1 MLVRLAA
8 SWYYRLKIM
17 NIKLTLGRG
26 AKPAPALPRAFGF
39 GKSMGLLSGVICVI
53 ALFSLLQLFSTVFI
67 SNILRDAKIN
77 LVTGDALHRQQAA
90 MDRARLSLLTASD
103 TLNRAGIYY
112 LQDKATGSD
121 GSWHSLLD
129 ESLAALQASEQAFA
143 RFERLSATAPEAA
156 DALKGSYRLFYDGLK
171 EQAQGLQRSDSIDA
185 FFAVPIQAFQADFN
199 EKYLAYQ
206 ALNERRGDDVNVRQL
221 AALEQAKTYALGALA
236 ALALIA
242 LGVWFGVARWV
253 IAPLQRAIAH
263 LNVLAAGDLSRPL
276 PLERAVNREMRQLQ
290 TSIGHMQNGLQRLVS
305 EVRDAASGILN
316 GVGRLADG
324 NRQLTAQSAKQDGEL
339 QLATEHV
346 QQLAARVEENGQYA
360 QLANQRTEQA
370 RQCAGAGEKMMQT
383 VNVSMQ
389 GIVNQSAEMRGI
401 VALID
406 SVAFQTNIL
415 ALNAAIEAAHA
426 GVHGRGFAIVA
437 KEVGLLAQKS
447 SQSTRDIQQLINRSL
462 QQIDQGS
469 QAVDLLA
476 GNLRQII
483 DLVNT
488 FSALMGEIS
497 LASLNQGE
505 SIQDV
510 TARIA
515 GLNQMARQTGAVVN
529 AVTEAS
535 QLLQGESE
543 RLEKAMARFRLPAQ

>member
-1 MLVRLAA
+1 
-8 SWYYRLKIM
+8 M
-17 NIKLTLGRG
+17 NIKLTLGRRVKS
-26 AKPAPALPRAFGF
+26 AAALPRAFGF

-67 SNILRDAKIN
+67 SNILRDAKAN
-77 LVTGDALHRQQAA
+77 LVAGDGLHRQQAT

-103 TLNRAGIYY
+103 SLNRAGIYY

-129 ESLAALQASEQAFA
+129 ESLVALQASEQAFA
-143 RFERLSATAPEAA
+143 QFERLSAEAPEAA
-156 DALKGSYRLFYDGLK
+156 GALKDSYRLFYDGLK
-171 EQAQGLQRSDSIDA
+171 EQAQGLQGSSIDA

-221 AALEQAKTYALGALA
+221 AALEQARTFALGALA

-242 LGVWFGVARWV
+242 VGVWVGVSRWV
-253 IAPLQRAIAH
+253 IAPLRRAIAH

-276 PLERAVNREMRQLQ
+276 PPERAFNREMQQLQ
-290 TSIGHMQNGLQRLVS
+290 TSIGHMQGGLQRLVS

-324 NRQLTAQSAKQDGEL
+324 NRQLTAQSAKQNGEL

-360 QLANQRTEQA
+360 QQASQRTEQA
-370 RQCAGAGEKMMQT
+370 RQCAGAGEQMMET

-447 SQSTRDIQQLINRSL
+447 SHSTRDIQQLINRSL

-469 QAVDLLA
+469 QAVDLLT

-483 DLVNT
+483 DLVNKC
-488 FSALMGEIS
+488 SALMGDIS

-510 TARIA
+510 TARISA
-515 GLNQMARQTGAVVN
+515 LNQVARQTGTVVN

-535 QLLQGESE
+535 QRLQGESE

>member
-1 MLVRLAA
+1 
-8 SWYYRLKIM
+8 M
-17 NIKLTLGRG
+17 NIKLTLDRRVKS
-26 AKPAPALPRAFGF
+26 AAALPRAFGF

-53 ALFSLLQLFSTVFI
+53 ALFSLLQLFSTIFI
-67 SNILRDAKIN
+67 SNILRDAKVN
-77 LVTGDALHRQQAA
+77 LVAGDGLHRQQAT

-103 TLNRAGIYY
+103 SLNRAGIYY

-143 RFERLSATAPEAA
+143 QFERLSAEAPEAA
-156 DALKGSYRLFYDGLK
+156 GALKDSYRLFYDGLK
-171 EQAQGLQRSDSIDA
+171 EQAQGLQGSSIDA

-221 AALEQAKTYALGALA
+221 AALEQAKTFALGALA

-242 LGVWFGVARWV
+242 VGVWVGVSRWV
-253 IAPLQRAIAH
+253 IAPLRRAIAH

-276 PLERAVNREMRQLQ
+276 PPERAFNREMHQLQ
-290 TSIGHMQNGLQRLVS
+290 TSIGHMQGGLQRLVS

-324 NRQLTAQSAKQDGEL
+324 NRQLTAQSAKQNGEL

-360 QLANQRTEQA
+360 QQASQRTEQA
-370 RQCAGAGEKMMQT
+370 RQCAGAGEQMMET

-447 SQSTRDIQQLINRSL
+447 SHSTRDIQQLINRSL

-469 QAVDLLA
+469 QAVDLLT

-483 DLVNT
+483 DLVNKC
-488 FSALMGEIS
+488 SALMGDIS

-510 TARIA
+510 TARISA
-515 GLNQMARQTGAVVN
+515 LNQVARQTGTVVN

-543 RLEKAMARFRLPAQ
+543 RLEKAMARFRLQAQ

>member
-1 MLVRLAA
+1 
-8 SWYYRLKIM
+8 M
-17 NIKLTLGRG
+17 NIKLTLGRRV
-26 AKPAPALPRAFGF
+26 KPATALPRAFGF

-67 SNILRDAKIN
+67 SNILRDAKVN

-103 TLNRAGIYY
+103 SLNRAGIYY
-112 LQDKATGSD
+112 LQDQATGSD

-143 RFERLSATAPEAA
+143 QFERLSADAPAA
-156 DALKGSYRLFYDGLK
+156 AALKDGYRLFYDGLK
-171 EQAQGLQRSDSIDA
+171 EQAQGLQGSSGIEA

-221 AALEQAKTYALGALA
+221 AALEQAKTFALGALA

-242 LGVWFGVARWV
+242 VGVWFAVSRWV

-276 PLERAVNREMRQLQ
+276 PPERAVNREMRQLQ
-290 TSIGHMQNGLQRLVS
+290 TSIGHMQGGLQRLVS

-339 QLATEHV
+339 HLATEHV

-360 QLANQRTEQA
+360 RQASERTEQA
-370 RQCAGAGEKMMQT
+370 RQCAGAGEQMMQT

-447 SQSTRDIQQLINRSL
+447 SHSTRDIQQLIGRSL
-462 QQIDQGS
+462 QQIDRGS
-469 QAVDLLA
+469 QAVDLLT

-483 DLVNT
+483 SLVNKC
-488 FSALMGEIS
+488 SALMGEIS
-497 LASLNQGE
+497 LASLNQAE

-510 TARIA
+510 TARITA
-515 GLNQMARQTGAVVN
+515 LNQVARQTGSVVN

>member
-1 MLVRLAA
+1 
-8 SWYYRLKIM
+8 M
-17 NIKLTLGRG
+17 NIKLTLGRRVKT
-26 AKPAPALPRAFGF
+26 AAALPRAFGF

-67 SNILRDAKIN
+67 SNILRDAKAN
-77 LVTGDALHRQQAA
+77 LVAGDGLHRQQAT

-103 TLNRAGIYY
+103 SLNRAGIYY

-143 RFERLSATAPEAA
+143 QFERLSAEAPEAA
-156 DALKGSYRLFYDGLK
+156 GALKDSYRLFYDGLK
-171 EQAQGLQRSDSIDA
+171 EQAQGLQGSSIDA

-221 AALEQAKTYALGALA
+221 AALEQARTFALGALA

-242 LGVWFGVARWV
+242 VGVWFGVSRWV
-253 IAPLQRAIAH
+253 IAPLRQAIAH

-276 PLERAVNREMRQLQ
+276 PPGRAFNREMRQLQ
-290 TSIGHMQNGLQRLVS
+290 TSIGHMQGGLQRLVS
-305 EVRDAASGILN
+305 EVRDAAGGILN

-324 NRQLTAQSAKQDGEL
+324 NRQLTTQSAKQDGEL

-346 QQLAARVEENGQYA
+346 RQLAARVEENGQYA
-360 QLANQRTEQA
+360 QQASQRTEQA
-370 RQCAGAGEKMMQT
+370 RQCAGAGERMMQT

-447 SQSTRDIQQLINRSL
+447 SHSTRDIQQLINRSL

-469 QAVDLLA
+469 QAVDLLT

-483 DLVNT
+483 DLVNKC
-488 FSALMGEIS
+488 SALMAEIS

-510 TARIA
+510 TARISA
-515 GLNQMARQTGAVVN
+515 LNQVARQTGTVVN

-535 QLLQGESE
+535 QRLQGESE

>member
-1 MLVRLAA
+1 
-8 SWYYRLKIM
+8 M
-17 NIKLTLGRG
+17 NIKLTLGRRVKS
-26 AKPAPALPRAFGF
+26 AAALPRAFGF

-67 SNILRDAKIN
+67 SNILRDAKAN
-77 LVTGDALHRQQAA
+77 LVAGDGLHRQQAT

-103 TLNRAGIYY
+103 SLNRAGIYY

-143 RFERLSATAPEAA
+143 QFERLSAEAPEAA
-156 DALKGSYRLFYDGLK
+156 GALKDSYRLFYDGLK
-171 EQAQGLQRSDSIDA
+171 EQAQGLQGSSIDA

-221 AALEQAKTYALGALA
+221 AALEQARTFALGALA

-242 LGVWFGVARWV
+242 VGVWVGVSRWV
-253 IAPLQRAIAH
+253 IAPL
-263 LNVLAAGDLSRPL
+263 
-276 PLERAVNREMRQLQ
+276 
-290 TSIGHMQNGLQRLVS
+290 
-305 EVRDAASGILN
+305 
-316 GVGRLADG
+316 RLADG
-324 NRQLTAQSAKQDGEL
+324 NRQLTAQSAKQNGEL

-360 QLANQRTEQA
+360 QQASQRTEQA
-370 RQCAGAGEKMMQT
+370 RQCAGAGEQMMET

-447 SQSTRDIQQLINRSL
+447 SHSTRDIQQLINRSL

-469 QAVDLLA
+469 QAVDLLT

-483 DLVNT
+483 DLVNKC
-488 FSALMGEIS
+488 SALMGDIS

-510 TARIA
+510 TARISA
-515 GLNQMARQTGAVVN
+515 LNQVARQTGTVVN

>member
-1 MLVRLAA
+1 
-8 SWYYRLKIM
+8 M
-17 NIKLTLGRG
+17 NIKLTLGRRV
-26 AKPAPALPRAFGF
+26 KPAAALPRAFGF

-53 ALFSLLQLFSTVFI
+53 ALFSLLQLFSTLFI
-67 SNILRDAKIN
+67 SNILRDAKVN
-77 LVTGDALHRQQAA
+77 LVTGDALHRQQAT

-112 LQDKATGSD
+112 LQDKATGSE

-129 ESLAALQASEQAFA
+129 ESLAALAASKQAFA
-143 RFERLSATAPEAA
+143 RFERLSAAAPGAVG
-156 DALKGSYRLFYDGLK
+156 ALKDSYRLFYDGLK
-171 EQAQGLQRSDSIDA
+171 EQAQGLQSSASVDA

-206 ALNERRGDDVNVRQL
+206 TLNERRGDDVNVRQL
-221 AALEQAKTYALGALA
+221 AALEQAKIFAFGALA
-236 ALALIA
+236 ALVLIA
-242 LGVWFGVARWV
+242 VGVWVGVSRWV

-276 PLERAVNREMRQLQ
+276 PPERAFNREMRQLQ

-305 EVRDAASGILN
+305 EVRNAASGILS

-360 QLANQRTEQA
+360 QQASQRTEQA
-370 RQCAGAGEKMMQT
+370 RQYAGAGEQMMET
-383 VNVSMQ
+383 VNVSIQ

-406 SVAFQTNIL
+406 SVAFQTHIL

-447 SQSTRDIQQLINRSL
+447 SHSTRDIQQLINRSL

-469 QAVDLLA
+469 QAVDLLT

-483 DLVNT
+483 DLVNKC
-488 FSALMGEIS
+488 SALMGEIS
-497 LASLNQGE
+497 QASFNQGE

-515 GLNQMARQTGAVVN
+515 ALNQVVQQTGAVVN
-529 AVTEAS
+529 AVTDAS
-535 QLLQGESE
+535 QSLQGESE
-543 RLEKAMARFRLPAQ
+543 RLEKAMARFRLPVQ

>member
-1 MLVRLAA
+1 
-8 SWYYRLKIM
+8 M
-17 NIKLTLGRG
+17 NIKLTLGRRV
-26 AKPAPALPRAFGF
+26 KPATALPRAFGF

-67 SNILRDAKIN
+67 SNILRDAKVN

-103 TLNRAGIYY
+103 SLNRAGIYY
-112 LQDKATGSD
+112 LQDQATGSD

-143 RFERLSATAPEAA
+143 QFERLSVDAPAA
-156 DALKGSYRLFYDGLK
+156 AALKDGYRLFYDGLK
-171 EQAQGLQRSDSIDA
+171 EQAQGLQGSSGIEA

-221 AALEQAKTYALGALA
+221 AALEQAKTFALGALA

-242 LGVWFGVARWV
+242 VGVWFAVSRWV

-276 PLERAVNREMRQLQ
+276 PPERAVNREMRQLQ
-290 TSIGHMQNGLQRLVS
+290 TSIGHMQGGLQRLVS

-339 QLATEHV
+339 HLATEHV

-360 QLANQRTEQA
+360 RQASERTEQA
-370 RQCAGAGEKMMQT
+370 RQCAGAGEQMMQT

-406 SVAFQTNIL
+406 SVAFQTHIL

-447 SQSTRDIQQLINRSL
+447 SHSTRDIQQLIGRSL

-469 QAVDLLA
+469 QAVERLT
-476 GNLRQII
+476 GNLRKII
-483 DLVNT
+483 DLVNKC
-488 FSALMGEIS
+488 SALMGEIS
-497 LASLNQGE
+497 LASFNQGE

-510 TARIA
+510 TARITA
-515 GLNQMARQTGAVVN
+515 LNQVAQQTGAVVSV
-529 AVTEAS
+529 VTEAS

-543 RLEKAMARFRLPAQ
+543 RLDKAMARFRLPVQ

>member
-1 MLVRLAA
+1 
-8 SWYYRLKIM
+8 M
-17 NIKLTLGRG
+17 NIKLTLGRRVKS
-26 AKPAPALPRAFGF
+26 AAALPRAFGF

-67 SNILRDAKIN
+67 SNILRDAKAN
-77 LVTGDALHRQQAA
+77 LVAGDGLHRQQAT

-103 TLNRAGIYY
+103 SLNRAGIYY

-143 RFERLSATAPEAA
+143 QFERLSAEAPEAA
-156 DALKGSYRLFYDGLK
+156 GALKDSYRLFYDGLK
-171 EQAQGLQRSDSIDA
+171 EQAQGLQGSSIDA

-221 AALEQAKTYALGALA
+221 AALEQARTFALGALA

-242 LGVWFGVARWV
+242 VGVWCGVSRWV
-253 IAPLQRAIAH
+253 IAPLRRAIAH

-276 PLERAVNREMRQLQ
+276 PPERAFNREMHQLQ
-290 TSIGHMQNGLQRLVS
+290 TSIGHMQGGLQRLVS

-324 NRQLTAQSAKQDGEL
+324 NRQLTAQSAKQNGEL

-360 QLANQRTEQA
+360 QQASQRTEQA
-370 RQCAGAGEKMMQT
+370 RQYAGAGEQMMET

-447 SQSTRDIQQLINRSL
+447 SHSTRDIQQLINRSL

-469 QAVDLLA
+469 QAVDLLT

-483 DLVNT
+483 DLVNKC
-488 FSALMGEIS
+488 SALMGDIS

-510 TARIA
+510 TARISA
-515 GLNQMARQTGAVVN
+515 LNQVARQTGTVVN

>member
-1 MLVRLAA
+1 
-8 SWYYRLKIM
+8 M
-17 NIKLTLGRG
+17 NIKLTLGRRVKS
-26 AKPAPALPRAFGF
+26 AAALPRAFGF

-67 SNILRDAKIN
+67 SNILRDAKAN
-77 LVTGDALHRQQAA
+77 LVAGNGLHRQQAT

-103 TLNRAGIYY
+103 SLNRAGIYY

-129 ESLAALQASEQAFA
+129 ESLAALQASEQAFVQ
-143 RFERLSATAPEAA
+143 FERLSAEAPEAA
-156 DALKGSYRLFYDGLK
+156 GALKDSYRLFYDGLK
-171 EQAQGLQRSDSIDA
+171 EQAQGMQGSSIDA

-221 AALEQAKTYALGALA
+221 AALEQARTFALGALA

-242 LGVWFGVARWV
+242 VGVWVGVSRWV
-253 IAPLQRAIAH
+253 IAPLRRAIAH

-276 PLERAVNREMRQLQ
+276 PPERAFNREMRQLQ
-290 TSIGHMQNGLQRLVS
+290 TSIGHMQGGLQRLVS
-305 EVRDAASGILN
+305 EVRYAASGILN

-324 NRQLTAQSAKQDGEL
+324 NRQLTAQSAKQNGEL
-339 QLATEHV
+339 QLATEQV

-360 QLANQRTEQA
+360 QQASQRTEQA
-370 RQCAGAGEKMMQT
+370 RQCAGAGEQMMQT

-389 GIVNQSAEMRGI
+389 GIVNQSAKMRGI

-447 SQSTRDIQQLINRSL
+447 SHSTRDIQQLINRSL

-469 QAVDLLA
+469 QAVELLT

-483 DLVNT
+483 DLVNKC
-488 FSALMGEIS
+488 SALMGDIS

-510 TARIA
+510 TARISA
-515 GLNQMARQTGAVVN
+515 LNQVVRQTGTVVN

>member
-1 MLVRLAA
+1 
-8 SWYYRLKIM
+8 M
-17 NIKLTLGRG
+17 NIKLTLGRRVKS
-26 AKPAPALPRAFGF
+26 AAALPRAFGF

-67 SNILRDAKIN
+67 SNILRDAKVN
-77 LVTGDALHRQQAA
+77 LVAGDGLHRQQAT

-103 TLNRAGIYY
+103 SLNRAGIYY

-143 RFERLSATAPEAA
+143 QFERLSAEAPEAA
-156 DALKGSYRLFYDGLK
+156 GALKDSYRLFYDGLK
-171 EQAQGLQRSDSIDA
+171 EQAQGLQGSSIDA

-221 AALEQAKTYALGALA
+221 AALEQAKTFALGALA

-242 LGVWFGVARWV
+242 VGVWVGVSRWV
-253 IAPLQRAIAH
+253 IAPLRRAIAH

-276 PLERAVNREMRQLQ
+276 PPERAFNREMHQLQ
-290 TSIGHMQNGLQRLVS
+290 TSIGHMQGGLQRLVS

-324 NRQLTAQSAKQDGEL
+324 NRQLTAQSAKQNGEL

-360 QLANQRTEQA
+360 QQASQRTEQA
-370 RQCAGAGEKMMQT
+370 RQCAGAGEQMMET

-447 SQSTRDIQQLINRSL
+447 SHSTRDIQQLINRSL

-469 QAVDLLA
+469 QAVDLLT

-483 DLVNT
+483 DLVNKC
-488 FSALMGEIS
+488 SALMGDIS

-510 TARIA
+510 TARISA
-515 GLNQMARQTGAVVN
+515 LNQVARQTGTVVN

>member
-1 MLVRLAA
+1 
-8 SWYYRLKIM
+8 M
-17 NIKLTLGRG
+17 NIKLTLGRRVKS
-26 AKPAPALPRAFGF
+26 AAALPRAFGF

-67 SNILRDAKIN
+67 SNILRDAKVN
-77 LVTGDALHRQQAA
+77 LVTGDALHRQQAT
-90 MDRARLSLLTASD
+90 MDRARLSLLTASA

-143 RFERLSATAPEAA
+143 RFERLSADAPEAPG
-156 DALKGSYRLFYDGLK
+156 ALQDSYRLFYDGLK
-171 EQAQGLQRSDSIDA
+171 EQAQGLQGNSIDA

-221 AALEQAKTYALGALA
+221 AALEQARTFALGALA

-242 LGVWFGVARWV
+242 VGVWFGVSRWV
-253 IAPLQRAIAH
+253 IAPLRQAIAH

-276 PLERAVNREMRQLQ
+276 PPGRAFNREMRQLQ
-290 TSIGHMQNGLQRLVS
+290 TSIGHMQGGLQRLVS
-305 EVRDAASGILN
+305 EVRDAAGGILN

-346 QQLAARVEENGQYA
+346 RQLAARVEENGQYA
-360 QLANQRTEQA
+360 QQASQRTEQA
-370 RQCAGAGEKMMQT
+370 RQCAGAGERMMQT

-426 GVHGRGFAIVA
+426 GGHGRGFAIVA

-447 SQSTRDIQQLINRSL
+447 SHSTRDIQQLINRSL

-469 QAVDLLA
+469 QAVDLLT

-483 DLVNT
+483 DLVNKC
-488 FSALMGEIS
+488 SALMGDIS

-515 GLNQMARQTGAVVN
+515 ALNQVARQTGTVVN

-535 QLLQGESE
+535 QRLQGESE

>member
-1 MLVRLAA
+1 
-8 SWYYRLKIM
+8 M
-17 NIKLTLGRG
+17 NIKLTLGRRVKS
-26 AKPAPALPRAFGF
+26 AAALPRAFGF

-67 SNILRDAKIN
+67 SNILRDAKAN
-77 LVTGDALHRQQAA
+77 LVAGDGLHRQQAT

-103 TLNRAGIYY
+103 SLNRAGIYY

-143 RFERLSATAPEAA
+143 QFERLSAEAPEAA
-156 DALKGSYRLFYDGLK
+156 GALKDSYRLFYDGLK
-171 EQAQGLQRSDSIDA
+171 EQAQGLQGSSIDA

-221 AALEQAKTYALGALA
+221 AALEQAKTFALGALA

-242 LGVWFGVARWV
+242 VGVWVGVSRWV
-253 IAPLQRAIAH
+253 IAPLRRAIAH

-276 PLERAVNREMRQLQ
+276 PPERAFNSEMHQLQ
-290 TSIGHMQNGLQRLVS
+290 TSIGHMQGGLQRLVS

-324 NRQLTAQSAKQDGEL
+324 NRQLTAQSAKQNGEL

-360 QLANQRTEQA
+360 QQASQRTEQA
-370 RQCAGAGEKMMQT
+370 RQCAGAGEQMMET

-447 SQSTRDIQQLINRSL
+447 SHSTRDIQQLINRSL

-469 QAVDLLA
+469 QAVDLLT

-483 DLVNT
+483 DLVNKC
-488 FSALMGEIS
+488 SALMGDIS

-510 TARIA
+510 TARISA
-515 GLNQMARQTGAVVN
+515 LNQVARQTGTVVN

>member
-1 MLVRLAA
+1 
-8 SWYYRLKIM
+8 M
-17 NIKLTLGRG
+17 NIKLTLGRRVKS
-26 AKPAPALPRAFGF
+26 AAALPRAFGF

-67 SNILRDAKIN
+67 SNILRDAKVN
-77 LVTGDALHRQQAA
+77 LVTGDALHRQQAT

-143 RFERLSATAPEAA
+143 RFERLSADAPEAPG
-156 DALKGSYRLFYDGLK
+156 ALQDSYRLFYDGLK
-171 EQAQGLQRSDSIDA
+171 EQAQGLQGNSIDA

-221 AALEQAKTYALGALA
+221 AALEQARTFALGALA

-242 LGVWFGVARWV
+242 VGVWFGVSRWV
-253 IAPLQRAIAH
+253 IAPLRQAIAH

-276 PLERAVNREMRQLQ
+276 PPGRAFNREMRQLQ
-290 TSIGHMQNGLQRLVS
+290 TSIGHMQGGLQRLVS
-305 EVRDAASGILN
+305 EVRDAAGGILN

-339 QLATEHV
+339 QLATKHV
-346 QQLAARVEENGQYA
+346 RQLAARVEENGQYA
-360 QLANQRTEQA
+360 QQASQRTEQA
-370 RQCAGAGEKMMQT
+370 RQCAGAGERMMQT

-426 GVHGRGFAIVA
+426 GGHGRGFAIVA

-447 SQSTRDIQQLINRSL
+447 SHSTRDIQQLINRSL

-469 QAVDLLA
+469 QAVDLLT

-483 DLVNT
+483 DLVNKC
-488 FSALMGEIS
+488 SALMGDIS

-515 GLNQMARQTGAVVN
+515 ALNQVARQTGTVVN

-535 QLLQGESE
+535 QRLQGESE

>member
-1 MLVRLAA
+1 
-8 SWYYRLKIM
+8 M
-17 NIKLTLGRG
+17 NIKLTLGRRVKS
-26 AKPAPALPRAFGF
+26 AAALPRAFGF

-67 SNILRDAKIN
+67 SNILRDAKDN
-77 LVTGDALHRQQAA
+77 LVAGDGLHRQQAT

-103 TLNRAGIYY
+103 SLNRAGIYY

-143 RFERLSATAPEAA
+143 QFERLSAEAPEAA
-156 DALKGSYRLFYDGLK
+156 GALKDSYRLFYDGLK
-171 EQAQGLQRSDSIDA
+171 EQAQGLQGSSIDA

-221 AALEQAKTYALGALA
+221 AALEQARTFALGALA

-242 LGVWFGVARWV
+242 VGVWVGVSRWV
-253 IAPLQRAIAH
+253 IAPLRRAIAH

-276 PLERAVNREMRQLQ
+276 PPERAFNREMHQLQ
-290 TSIGHMQNGLQRLVS
+290 TSIGHMQGGLQRLVS

-324 NRQLTAQSAKQDGEL
+324 NRQLTAQSAKQNGEL

-360 QLANQRTEQA
+360 QQASQRTEQA
-370 RQCAGAGEKMMQT
+370 RQCAGAGEQMMET

-447 SQSTRDIQQLINRSL
+447 SHSTRDIQQLINRSL

-469 QAVDLLA
+469 QAVDLLT

-483 DLVNT
+483 DLVNKC
-488 FSALMGEIS
+488 SALMGDIS

-510 TARIA
+510 TARISA
-515 GLNQMARQTGAVVN
+515 LNQVARQTGTVVN

>member
-1 MLVRLAA
+1 
-8 SWYYRLKIM
+8 M
-17 NIKLTLGRG
+17 NMKLTLGRRV
-26 AKPAPALPRAFGF
+26 KPAAALPHAFGI
-39 GKSMGLLSGVICVI
+39 GKSMGLLGGVICVI

-67 SNILRDAKIN
+67 STILHDAKVN
-77 LVTGDALHRQQAA
+77 LVTGDGLHRQQAT

-112 LQDKATGSD
+112 LQDKVTGSD

-129 ESLAALQASEQAFA
+129 ESLAALETSKQAFA
-143 RFERLSATAPEAA
+143 RFERLSAAAPEAA
-156 DALKGSYRLFYDGLK
+156 GALKDSYRLFYDGLK
-171 EQAQGLQRSDSIDA
+171 EQAQGLQSSASIDA

-206 ALNERRGDDVNVRQL
+206 ALNEQHGNDVNVRQL
-221 AALEQAKTYALGALA
+221 AALEQANTFALGALA
-236 ALALIA
+236 ALVLIA
-242 LGVWFGVARWV
+242 VGVWFGVARWV
-253 IAPLQRAIAH
+253 IAPLQRAIVH

-276 PLERAVNREMRQLQ
+276 PPERALNREMRQLQ
-290 TSIGHMQNGLQRLVS
+290 TSIGHMQGGLQRLVS

-316 GVGRLADG
+316 GVERLADG
-324 NRQLTAQSAKQDGEL
+324 NRQLTAQSAKQDREL

-360 QLANQRTEQA
+360 LQASQRTEQA
-370 RQCAGAGEKMMQT
+370 RQCAGAGEQMMQT
-383 VNVSMQ
+383 VNVSMH

-406 SVAFQTNIL
+406 SVAFQTHIL

-447 SQSTRDIQQLINRSL
+447 SHSTRDIQQLIGRSL

-469 QAVDLLA
+469 QAVERLT
-476 GNLRQII
+476 GNLRKII
-483 DLVNT
+483 DLVNKC
-488 FSALMGEIS
+488 SALMGEIS
-497 LASLNQGE
+497 LASFNQGE

-510 TARIA
+510 TARITA
-515 GLNQMARQTGAVVN
+515 LNQVAQQTGAVVS

>member
-1 MLVRLAA
+1 
-8 SWYYRLKIM
+8 M
-17 NIKLTLGRG
+17 NIKLTLGRRVKS
-26 AKPAPALPRAFGF
+26 AAALPRAFGF

-67 SNILRDAKIN
+67 SNILRDAKAN
-77 LVTGDALHRQQAA
+77 LVAGDGLHRQQAT

-103 TLNRAGIYY
+103 SLNRAGIYY

-143 RFERLSATAPEAA
+143 QFERLSAEAPEAA
-156 DALKGSYRLFYDGLK
+156 GALKDSYRLFYDGLK
-171 EQAQGLQRSDSIDA
+171 EQAQGLQGSSIDA

-221 AALEQAKTYALGALA
+221 AALEQARTFALGALA

-242 LGVWFGVARWV
+242 VGVWVGVSRWV
-253 IAPLQRAIAH
+253 IAPLRRAIAH

-276 PLERAVNREMRQLQ
+276 PPERAFNREMHQLQ
-290 TSIGHMQNGLQRLVS
+290 TSIGHMQGGLQRLVS

-324 NRQLTAQSAKQDGEL
+324 NRQLTAQSAKQNGEL

-360 QLANQRTEQA
+360 QQANQRTEQA
-370 RQCAGAGEKMMQT
+370 RQYAGAGEQMMET

-447 SQSTRDIQQLINRSL
+447 SHSTRDIQQLINRSL

-469 QAVDLLA
+469 QAVDLLT

-483 DLVNT
+483 DLVNKC
-488 FSALMGEIS
+488 SALMGDIS

-510 TARIA
+510 TARISA
-515 GLNQMARQTGAVVN
+515 LNQVARQTGTVVN

>member
-1 MLVRLAA
+1 
-8 SWYYRLKIM
+8 M
-17 NIKLTLGRG
+17 NIKLTLGRRVKS
-26 AKPAPALPRAFGF
+26 AAALPRAFGF

-67 SNILRDAKIN
+67 SNILRDAKVN
-77 LVTGDALHRQQAA
+77 LVTGDALHRQQAT

-143 RFERLSATAPEAA
+143 RYERLSADAPEAPG
-156 DALKGSYRLFYDGLK
+156 ALQDSYRLFYDGLK
-171 EQAQGLQRSDSIDA
+171 EQAQGLQGNSIDA

-221 AALEQAKTYALGALA
+221 AALEQARTFALGALA

-242 LGVWFGVARWV
+242 VGVWFGVSRWV
-253 IAPLQRAIAH
+253 IAPLRQAIAH

-276 PLERAVNREMRQLQ
+276 PPGRAFNREMRQLQ
-290 TSIGHMQNGLQRLVS
+290 TSIGHMQGGLQRLVS
-305 EVRDAASGILN
+305 EVRDAAGGILN

-346 QQLAARVEENGQYA
+346 RQLAARVEENGQYA
-360 QLANQRTEQA
+360 QQASQRTEQA
-370 RQCAGAGEKMMQT
+370 RQCAGAGERMMQT

-426 GVHGRGFAIVA
+426 GGHGRGFAIVA

-447 SQSTRDIQQLINRSL
+447 SHSTRDIQQLINRSL

-469 QAVDLLA
+469 QAVDLLT

-483 DLVNT
+483 DLVNKC
-488 FSALMGEIS
+488 SALMGDIS

-515 GLNQMARQTGAVVN
+515 ALNQVARQTGTVVN

-535 QLLQGESE
+535 QRLQGESE

>member
-1 MLVRLAA
+1 
-8 SWYYRLKIM
+8 M
-17 NIKLTLGRG
+17 NIKLTLGRRVKS
-26 AKPAPALPRAFGF
+26 AAALPRAFGF

-67 SNILRDAKIN
+67 SNILRDAKVN
-77 LVTGDALHRQQAA
+77 LVTGDALHRQQAT

-143 RFERLSATAPEAA
+143 RFERLSADAPEAPG
-156 DALKGSYRLFYDGLK
+156 ALQDSYRLFYDGLK
-171 EQAQGLQRSDSIDA
+171 EQAQGLQGNSIDA

-221 AALEQAKTYALGALA
+221 AALEQAKTFALGALA

-242 LGVWFGVARWV
+242 VGVWFGVSRWV
-253 IAPLQRAIAH
+253 IAPLRQAIAH

-276 PLERAVNREMRQLQ
+276 PPGRAFNREMRQLQ
-290 TSIGHMQNGLQRLVS
+290 TSIGHMQGGLQRLVS
-305 EVRDAASGILN
+305 EVRDAAGGILN

-346 QQLAARVEENGQYA
+346 RQLAARVEENGQYA
-360 QLANQRTEQA
+360 QQASQRTEQA
-370 RQCAGAGEKMMQT
+370 RQCAGAGERMMQT

-426 GVHGRGFAIVA
+426 GGHGRGFAIVA

-447 SQSTRDIQQLINRSL
+447 SHSTRDIQQLINRSL
-462 QQIDQGS
+462 LQIDQGS
-469 QAVDLLA
+469 QAVDLLT

-483 DLVNT
+483 DLVNKC
-488 FSALMGEIS
+488 SALMGEIS

-515 GLNQMARQTGAVVN
+515 ALNQVARQTGTVVN

-535 QLLQGESE
+535 QRLQGESE

>member
-1 MLVRLAA
+1 
-8 SWYYRLKIM
+8 M
-17 NIKLTLGRG
+17 NIKLTLGRRVKS
-26 AKPAPALPRAFGF
+26 AAALPRAFGF

-67 SNILRDAKIN
+67 SNILRDAKAN
-77 LVTGDALHRQQAA
+77 LVAGDGLHRQQAT

-103 TLNRAGIYY
+103 SLNRAGIYY

-143 RFERLSATAPEAA
+143 QFERLSAEAPEAA
-156 DALKGSYRLFYDGLK
+156 GALKDSYRLFYDGLK
-171 EQAQGLQRSDSIDA
+171 EQAQGLQGSSIDA

-221 AALEQAKTYALGALA
+221 AALEQAKTFALGALA

-242 LGVWFGVARWV
+242 VGVWVGVSRWV
-253 IAPLQRAIAH
+253 IAPLRRAIAH

-276 PLERAVNREMRQLQ
+276 PPERAFNREMHQLQ
-290 TSIGHMQNGLQRLVS
+290 TSIGHMQGGLQRLVS

-324 NRQLTAQSAKQDGEL
+324 NRQLTAQSAKQNGEL

-360 QLANQRTEQA
+360 QQASQRTEQA
-370 RQCAGAGEKMMQT
+370 RQCAGAGEQMMET

-389 GIVNQSAEMRGI
+389 GIVNQSDEMRGI

-447 SQSTRDIQQLINRSL
+447 SHSTRDIQQLINRSL

-469 QAVDLLA
+469 QAVDLLT

-483 DLVNT
+483 DLVNKC
-488 FSALMGEIS
+488 SALMGDIS

-510 TARIA
+510 TARISA
-515 GLNQMARQTGAVVN
+515 LNQVARQTGTVVN

>member
-1 MLVRLAA
+1 
-8 SWYYRLKIM
+8 M
-17 NIKLTLGRG
+17 NIKLTLGRRVKS
-26 AKPAPALPRAFGF
+26 AAALPRAFGF
-39 GKSMGLLSGVICVI
+39 GKSMGLLSGVICIIV
-53 ALFSLLQLFSTVFI
+53 LFSLLQLFSTVFI
-67 SNILRDAKIN
+67 SNILRDAKAN
-77 LVTGDALHRQQAA
+77 LVAGNGLHRQQAT

-103 TLNRAGIYY
+103 SLNRAGIYY

-129 ESLAALQASEQAFA
+129 ESLAALQASEQAFVQ
-143 RFERLSATAPEAA
+143 FERLSAEAPEAA
-156 DALKGSYRLFYDGLK
+156 GALKDSYRLFYDGLK
-171 EQAQGLQRSDSIDA
+171 EQAQGLQGSSIDA

-221 AALEQAKTYALGALA
+221 AALEQARTFALGALA

-242 LGVWFGVARWV
+242 VGVWVGVSRWV
-253 IAPLQRAIAH
+253 IAPLRRAIAH

-276 PLERAVNREMRQLQ
+276 PPERAFNREMRQLQ
-290 TSIGHMQNGLQRLVS
+290 TSIGHMQGGLQRLVS

-324 NRQLTAQSAKQDGEL
+324 NRQLTAQSAKQNGEL
-339 QLATEHV
+339 QLATEQV

-360 QLANQRTEQA
+360 QQASQRTEQA
-370 RQCAGAGEKMMQT
+370 RQCAGAGEQMMQT

-406 SVAFQTNIL
+406 SVAFQTNML

-447 SQSTRDIQQLINRSL
+447 SHSTRDIQQLINRSL

-469 QAVDLLA
+469 QAVELLT

-483 DLVNT
+483 DLVNKC
-488 FSALMGEIS
+488 SALMGDIS

-510 TARIA
+510 TARISA
-515 GLNQMARQTGAVVN
+515 LNQVVRQTGTVVN

>member
-1 MLVRLAA
+1 
-8 SWYYRLKIM
+8 M
-17 NIKLTLGRG
+17 NIKLTLGRRVKS
-26 AKPAPALPRAFGF
+26 AAALPRAFGF

-67 SNILRDAKIN
+67 SNILRDAKAN
-77 LVTGDALHRQQAA
+77 LVAGDGLHRQQAT

-103 TLNRAGIYY
+103 SLNRAGIYY

-143 RFERLSATAPEAA
+143 QFERLSAEAPEAA
-156 DALKGSYRLFYDGLK
+156 SALKDSYRLFYDGLK
-171 EQAQGLQRSDSIDA
+171 EQAQGLQGSSIDA

-221 AALEQAKTYALGALA
+221 AALEQARTFALGALA

-242 LGVWFGVARWV
+242 VGVWVGVSRWV
-253 IAPLQRAIAH
+253 IAPLRRAIAH

-276 PLERAVNREMRQLQ
+276 PPERAFNREMHQLQ
-290 TSIGHMQNGLQRLVS
+290 TSIGHMQGGLQRLVS

-324 NRQLTAQSAKQDGEL
+324 NRQLTAQSAKQNGEL

-360 QLANQRTEQA
+360 QQASQRTEQA
-370 RQCAGAGEKMMQT
+370 RQCAGAGEQMMET

-447 SQSTRDIQQLINRSL
+447 SHSTRDIQQLINRSL

-469 QAVDLLA
+469 QAVDLLT

-483 DLVNT
+483 DLVNKC
-488 FSALMGEIS
+488 SALMGDIS

-510 TARIA
+510 TARISA
-515 GLNQMARQTGAVVN
+515 LNQVARQTGTVVN

>member
-1 MLVRLAA
+1 
-8 SWYYRLKIM
+8 M
-17 NIKLTLGRG
+17 NIKLTLGRRVKS
-26 AKPAPALPRAFGF
+26 AAALPRAFGF

-67 SNILRDAKIN
+67 SNILRDAKVN
-77 LVTGDALHRQQAA
+77 LVAGDGLHRQQAT

-103 TLNRAGIYY
+103 SLNRAGIYY

-143 RFERLSATAPEAA
+143 QFERLSAEAPEAA
-156 DALKGSYRLFYDGLK
+156 GALKDSYRLFDDGLK
-171 EQAQGLQRSDSIDA
+171 EQAQGLQGSSIDA

-221 AALEQAKTYALGALA
+221 AALEQAKTFALGALA

-242 LGVWFGVARWV
+242 VGVWVGVSRWV
-253 IAPLQRAIAH
+253 IAPLRRAIAH

-276 PLERAVNREMRQLQ
+276 PPERAFNREMHQLQ
-290 TSIGHMQNGLQRLVS
+290 TSIGHMQGGLQRLVS

-324 NRQLTAQSAKQDGEL
+324 NRQLTAQSAKQNGEL

-360 QLANQRTEQA
+360 QQASQRTEQA
-370 RQCAGAGEKMMQT
+370 RQCAGAGEQMMET

-447 SQSTRDIQQLINRSL
+447 SHSTRDIQQLINRSL

-469 QAVDLLA
+469 QAVDLLT

-483 DLVNT
+483 DLVNKC
-488 FSALMGEIS
+488 SALMGDIA

-510 TARIA
+510 TARISA
-515 GLNQMARQTGAVVN
+515 LNQVARQTGTVVN

>member
-1 MLVRLAA
+1 
-8 SWYYRLKIM
+8 M
-17 NIKLTLGRG
+17 NIKLTLGRRVKS
-26 AKPAPALPRAFGF
+26 AAALPRAFGF

-67 SNILRDAKIN
+67 SNILRDAKVN
-77 LVTGDALHRQQAA
+77 LVTGDALHRQQAT

-121 GSWHSLLD
+121 GSWNSLLD

-143 RFERLSATAPEAA
+143 RFERLSADAPEAPG
-156 DALKGSYRLFYDGLK
+156 ALQDSYRLFYDGLK
-171 EQAQGLQRSDSIDA
+171 EQAQGLQGNSIDA

-221 AALEQAKTYALGALA
+221 AALEQARTFALGALA

-242 LGVWFGVARWV
+242 VGVWFGVSRWV
-253 IAPLQRAIAH
+253 IAPLRQAIAH

-276 PLERAVNREMRQLQ
+276 PPGRAFNREMRQLQ
-290 TSIGHMQNGLQRLVS
+290 TSIGHMQGGLQRLVS
-305 EVRDAASGILN
+305 EVRDAAGGILN

-346 QQLAARVEENGQYA
+346 RQLAARVEENGQYA
-360 QLANQRTEQA
+360 QQASQRTEQA
-370 RQCAGAGEKMMQT
+370 RQCAGAGERMMQT

-426 GVHGRGFAIVA
+426 GGHGRGFAIVA

-447 SQSTRDIQQLINRSL
+447 SHSTRDIQQLINRSL

-469 QAVDLLA
+469 QAVDLLT

-483 DLVNT
+483 DLVNKC
-488 FSALMGEIS
+488 SALMGDIS

-515 GLNQMARQTGAVVN
+515 ALNQVARQTGTVVN

-535 QLLQGESE
+535 QRLQGESE

>member
-1 MLVRLAA
+1 
-8 SWYYRLKIM
+8 M
-17 NIKLTLGRG
+17 NIKLTLGRRVKS
-26 AKPAPALPRAFGF
+26 AAALPRAFGF

-67 SNILRDAKIN
+67 SNILRDAKAN
-77 LVTGDALHRQQAA
+77 LVAGNGLHRQQAT

-103 TLNRAGIYY
+103 SLNRAGIYY

-129 ESLAALQASEQAFA
+129 ESVAALQASEQAFVQ
-143 RFERLSATAPEAA
+143 FERLSAEAPEAA
-156 DALKGSYRLFYDGLK
+156 GALKDSYRLFYDGLK
-171 EQAQGLQRSDSIDA
+171 EQAQGLQGSSIDA

-221 AALEQAKTYALGALA
+221 AALEQARTFALGALA

-242 LGVWFGVARWV
+242 VGVWVGVSRWV
-253 IAPLQRAIAH
+253 IAPLRRAIAH

-276 PLERAVNREMRQLQ
+276 PPERAFNREMRQLQ
-290 TSIGHMQNGLQRLVS
+290 TSIGHMQGGLQRLVS

-324 NRQLTAQSAKQDGEL
+324 NRQLTAQSAKQNGEL
-339 QLATEHV
+339 QLATEQV

-360 QLANQRTEQA
+360 QQASQRTEQA
-370 RQCAGAGEKMMQT
+370 RQCAGAGEQMMQT

-389 GIVNQSAEMRGI
+389 GIVNQSAKMRGI

-447 SQSTRDIQQLINRSL
+447 SHSTRDIQQLINRSL

-469 QAVDLLA
+469 QAVELLT

-483 DLVNT
+483 DLVNKC
-488 FSALMGEIS
+488 SALMGDIS

-510 TARIA
+510 TARISA
-515 GLNQMARQTGAVVN
+515 LNQVVRQTGTVVN

>member
-1 MLVRLAA
+1 
-8 SWYYRLKIM
+8 M
-17 NIKLTLGRG
+17 NIKLTLGRRVKT
-26 AKPAPALPRAFGF
+26 AAALPRAFGF

-67 SNILRDAKIN
+67 SNILRDAKVN
-77 LVTGDALHRQQAA
+77 LVTGDALHRQQAT

-143 RFERLSATAPEAA
+143 RFERLRADAPEAPG
-156 DALKGSYRLFYDGLK
+156 ALQDSYRLFYDGLK
-171 EQAQGLQRSDSIDA
+171 EQAQGLQGNSIDA

-221 AALEQAKTYALGALA
+221 AALEQARTFALGALA

-242 LGVWFGVARWV
+242 VGVWFGVSRWV
-253 IAPLQRAIAH
+253 IAPLRQAIAH

-276 PLERAVNREMRQLQ
+276 PPGRAFNREMRQLQ
-290 TSIGHMQNGLQRLVS
+290 TSIGHMQGGLQRLVS
-305 EVRDAASGILN
+305 EVRDAAGGILN

-324 NRQLTAQSAKQDGEL
+324 NRQLTTQSAKQDGEL

-346 QQLAARVEENGQYA
+346 RQLAARVEENGQYA
-360 QLANQRTEQA
+360 QQASQRTEQA
-370 RQCAGAGEKMMQT
+370 RQCAGAGERMMQT

-426 GVHGRGFAIVA
+426 GGHGRGFAIVA

-447 SQSTRDIQQLINRSL
+447 SHSTRDIQQLINRSL

-469 QAVDLLA
+469 QAVDLLT

-483 DLVNT
+483 DLVNKC
-488 FSALMGEIS
+488 SALMGDIS

-515 GLNQMARQTGAVVN
+515 ALNQVARQTGTVVN

-535 QLLQGESE
+535 QRLQGESE

>member
-1 MLVRLAA
+1 
-8 SWYYRLKIM
+8 
-17 NIKLTLGRG
+17 
-26 AKPAPALPRAFGF
+26 
-39 GKSMGLLSGVICVI
+39 MGLLSGVICVI

-67 SNILRDAKIN
+67 SNILRDAKVN

-103 TLNRAGIYY
+103 SLNRAGIYY
-112 LQDKATGSD
+112 LQDQATGSD

-143 RFERLSATAPEAA
+143 QFERLSVDAPAA
-156 DALKGSYRLFYDGLK
+156 AALKDGYRLFYDGLK
-171 EQAQGLQRSDSIDA
+171 EQAQGLQGSSGIEA

-221 AALEQAKTYALGALA
+221 AALEQAKTFALGALA

-242 LGVWFGVARWV
+242 VGVWFAVSRWV

-276 PLERAVNREMRQLQ
+276 LPERAVNREMRQLQ
-290 TSIGHMQNGLQRLVS
+290 TSIGHMQGGLQRLVS

-339 QLATEHV
+339 HLATEHV

-360 QLANQRTEQA
+360 RQASERTEQA
-370 RQCAGAGEKMMQT
+370 RQCAGAGEQMMQT

-389 GIVNQSAEMRGI
+389 GIVDQSAEMRGI

-447 SQSTRDIQQLINRSL
+447 SHSTRDIQQLIGRSL
-462 QQIDQGS
+462 QQIDRGS
-469 QAVDLLA
+469 QAVDLLT

-483 DLVNT
+483 SLVNKC
-488 FSALMGEIS
+488 SALMGEIS

-510 TARIA
+510 TARITA
-515 GLNQMARQTGAVVN
+515 LNQVARQTGSVVN

>member
-1 MLVRLAA
+1 
-8 SWYYRLKIM
+8 M
-17 NIKLTLGRG
+17 NIKLTLGRRVKS
-26 AKPAPALPRAFGF
+26 AAALPRAFGF

-67 SNILRDAKIN
+67 SNILRDAKVN
-77 LVTGDALHRQQAA
+77 LVTGDALHRQQAT

-129 ESLAALQASEQAFA
+129 EPLAALQASEQAFA
-143 RFERLSATAPEAA
+143 RFERLSADAPEAPG
-156 DALKGSYRLFYDGLK
+156 ALQDSYRLFYDGLK
-171 EQAQGLQRSDSIDA
+171 EQAQGLQGNSIDA

-206 ALNERRGDDVNVRQL
+206 ALNERRCDDVNVRQL
-221 AALEQAKTYALGALA
+221 AALEQARTFALGALA

-242 LGVWFGVARWV
+242 VGVWFGVSRWV
-253 IAPLQRAIAH
+253 IAPLRQAIAH

-276 PLERAVNREMRQLQ
+276 PPGRAFNREMRQLQ
-290 TSIGHMQNGLQRLVS
+290 TSIGHMQGGLQRLVS
-305 EVRDAASGILN
+305 EVRDAAGGILN

-346 QQLAARVEENGQYA
+346 RQLAARVEENGQYA
-360 QLANQRTEQA
+360 QQASQRTEQA
-370 RQCAGAGEKMMQT
+370 RQCAGAGERMMQT

-426 GVHGRGFAIVA
+426 GGHGRGFAIVA

-447 SQSTRDIQQLINRSL
+447 SHSTRDIQQLINRSL

-469 QAVDLLA
+469 QAVDLLT

-483 DLVNT
+483 DLVNKC
-488 FSALMGEIS
+488 SALMGDIS

-510 TARIA
+510 TARISA
-515 GLNQMARQTGAVVN
+515 LNQVARQTGTVVN

>member
-1 MLVRLAA
+1 
-8 SWYYRLKIM
+8 M
-17 NIKLTLGRG
+17 NIKLTLGRR
-26 AKPAPALPRAFGF
+26 AKPAAALPHAFGI
-39 GKSMGLLSGVICVI
+39 GKSMGLLGGVICVI

-67 SNILRDAKIN
+67 SNILRDAKVN
-77 LVTGDALHRQQAA
+77 LVTGDGLHRQQAT

-103 TLNRAGIYY
+103 SLNRAGIYY
-112 LQDKATGSD
+112 LQDKVTGSD

-129 ESLAALQASEQAFA
+129 ESLAALAASRQAFA
-143 RFERLSATAPEAA
+143 RFERLSAAAPEATG
-156 DALKGSYRLFYDGLK
+156 ALKDSYRLFYDGLK
-171 EQAQGLQRSDSIDA
+171 EQAQGLQNSASIDA

-206 ALNERRGDDVNVRQL
+206 ALNEQRGDDVNVRQL
-221 AALEQAKTYALGALA
+221 AALEQAKTFALGALA

-242 LGVWFGVARWV
+242 VGVWFGVARWV
-253 IAPLQRAIAH
+253 IAPLQRAIVH

-276 PLERAVNREMRQLQ
+276 PPERALNREMRQLQ
-290 TSIGHMQNGLQRLVS
+290 TSIGHMQSGLQRLVS

-316 GVGRLADG
+316 GVER
-324 NRQLTAQSAKQDGEL
+324 
-339 QLATEHV
+339 
-346 QQLAARVEENGQYA
+346 LAARVEENGQYA
-360 QLANQRTEQA
+360 QQASQRTELA
-370 RQCAGAGEKMMQT
+370 RQCAGAGEQMMQT
-383 VNVSMQ
+383 VNVSMH

-406 SVAFQTNIL
+406 SVAFQTHIL

-447 SQSTRDIQQLINRSL
+447 SHSTRDIQQLINRSL
-462 QQIDQGS
+462 LQIDQGS
-469 QAVDLLA
+469 QAVELLT

-483 DLVNT
+483 DLVNKC
-488 FSALMGEIS
+488 SALMGEIS
-497 LASLNQGE
+497 LASFNQGE
-505 SIQDV
+505 SIQAV

-515 GLNQMARQTGAVVN
+515 TLNQVAQQTGDVVS

-535 QLLQGESE
+535 QSLQGESE
-543 RLEKAMARFRLPAQ
+543 RLEKAMARFRLPVQ

>member
-1 MLVRLAA
+1 
-8 SWYYRLKIM
+8 M
-17 NIKLTLGRG
+17 NIKLTLGRRVKS
-26 AKPAPALPRAFGF
+26 AAALPRAFGF

-67 SNILRDAKIN
+67 SNILRDAKVN
-77 LVTGDALHRQQAA
+77 LVTGDALHRQQAT

-143 RFERLSATAPEAA
+143 RFERLRADAPEAPG
-156 DALKGSYRLFYDGLK
+156 ALQDSYRLFYDGLK
-171 EQAQGLQRSDSIDA
+171 EQAQGLQGNSIDA

-221 AALEQAKTYALGALA
+221 AALEQARTFALGALA

-242 LGVWFGVARWV
+242 VGVWFGVSRWV
-253 IAPLQRAIAH
+253 IAPLRQAIAH

-276 PLERAVNREMRQLQ
+276 PPGRAFNREMRQLQ
-290 TSIGHMQNGLQRLVS
+290 TSIGHMQGGLQRLVS
-305 EVRDAASGILN
+305 EVRDAAVGILN

-346 QQLAARVEENGQYA
+346 RQLAARVEENGQYA
-360 QLANQRTEQA
+360 QQASQRTEQA
-370 RQCAGAGEKMMQT
+370 RQCAGAGERMMQT

-426 GVHGRGFAIVA
+426 GGHGRGFAIVA

-447 SQSTRDIQQLINRSL
+447 SHSTRDIQQLINRSL

-469 QAVDLLA
+469 QAVDLLT

-483 DLVNT
+483 DLVNKC
-488 FSALMGEIS
+488 SALMGDIS

-515 GLNQMARQTGAVVN
+515 ALNQVARQTGTVVN

-535 QLLQGESE
+535 QRLQGESE
-543 RLEKAMARFRLPAQ
+543 RLEKAMARFRLPTQ

>member
-1 MLVRLAA
+1 
-8 SWYYRLKIM
+8 M
-17 NIKLTLGRG
+17 NIKLTLGRRVKS
-26 AKPAPALPRAFGF
+26 AAALPRAFGF

-67 SNILRDAKIN
+67 SNILRDAKAN
-77 LVTGDALHRQQAA
+77 LVAGDGLHRQQAT
-90 MDRARLSLLTASD
+90 MDRARLSLLTASGS
-103 TLNRAGIYY
+103 LNRAGIYY

-143 RFERLSATAPEAA
+143 QFERLSAEAPEAA
-156 DALKGSYRLFYDGLK
+156 GALKDSYRLFYDGLK
-171 EQAQGLQRSDSIDA
+171 EQAQGLQGSSIDA

-221 AALEQAKTYALGALA
+221 AALEQAKTFALGALA

-242 LGVWFGVARWV
+242 VGVWVGVSRWV
-253 IAPLQRAIAH
+253 IAPLRRAIAH

-276 PLERAVNREMRQLQ
+276 PPERAFNREMHQLQ
-290 TSIGHMQNGLQRLVS
+290 TSIGHMQGGLQRLVS

-324 NRQLTAQSAKQDGEL
+324 NRQLTAQSAKQNGEL

-360 QLANQRTEQA
+360 QQASQRTEQA
-370 RQCAGAGEKMMQT
+370 RQCAGAGEQMMET

-447 SQSTRDIQQLINRSL
+447 SHSTRDIQQLINRSL

-469 QAVDLLA
+469 QAVDLLT

-483 DLVNT
+483 DLVNKC
-488 FSALMGEIS
+488 SALMGDIS

-510 TARIA
+510 TARISA
-515 GLNQMARQTGAVVN
+515 LNQVARQTGTVVN

>member
-1 MLVRLAA
+1 
-8 SWYYRLKIM
+8 M
-17 NIKLTLGRG
+17 NIKLTLGRRVKS
-26 AKPAPALPRAFGF
+26 AAALPRAFGF

-67 SNILRDAKIN
+67 SNILRDAKAN
-77 LVTGDALHRQQAA
+77 LVAGDGLHRQQAT

-103 TLNRAGIYY
+103 SLNRAGIYY

-143 RFERLSATAPEAA
+143 QFERLSAEAPEAA
-156 DALKGSYRLFYDGLK
+156 GALKDSYRLFYDGLK
-171 EQAQGLQRSDSIDA
+171 EQAQGLQGSSIDA

-221 AALEQAKTYALGALA
+221 AALEQAKTFALGALA

-242 LGVWFGVARWV
+242 VGVWVGVSRWV
-253 IAPLQRAIAH
+253 IAPLRRAIAH

-276 PLERAVNREMRQLQ
+276 PPERAFNREMHQLQ
-290 TSIGHMQNGLQRLVS
+290 TSIGHMQGGLQRLVS

-324 NRQLTAQSAKQDGEL
+324 NRQLTAQSAKQNGEL

-360 QLANQRTEQA
+360 QQANQRTEQA
-370 RQCAGAGEKMMQT
+370 RQYAGAGEQMMET

-447 SQSTRDIQQLINRSL
+447 SHSTRDIQQLINRSL
-462 QQIDQGS
+462 RQIDQGS
-469 QAVDLLA
+469 QAVDLLT

-483 DLVNT
+483 DLVNKC
-488 FSALMGEIS
+488 SALMGDIS

-510 TARIA
+510 TARISA
-515 GLNQMARQTGAVVN
+515 LNQVARQTGTVVN

>member
-1 MLVRLAA
+1 
-8 SWYYRLKIM
+8 M
-17 NIKLTLGRG
+17 NIKLTLGRRV
-26 AKPAPALPRAFGF
+26 KPAAALPRAFGF

-53 ALFSLLQLFSTVFI
+53 ALFSLLQLFSTLFI
-67 SNILRDAKIN
+67 SNILRDAKVN
-77 LVTGDALHRQQAA
+77 LVTGDALHRQQAT

-129 ESLAALQASEQAFA
+129 ESLAALQASERAFTQ
-143 RFERLSATAPEAA
+143 FERLSAEAPEAPG
-156 DALKGSYRLFYDGLK
+156 ALKDSYRLFYDGLK
-171 EQAQGLQRSDSIDA
+171 EQAQGLQGSSIDA

-221 AALEQAKTYALGALA
+221 AALEQAKTFALGALA

-242 LGVWFGVARWV
+242 VGVWVGVSRWV

-276 PLERAVNREMRQLQ
+276 PPERAFNREMRQLQ
-290 TSIGHMQNGLQRLVS
+290 TSIGHMQSGLQRLVS
-305 EVRDAASGILN
+305 EVRDAASGILS

-360 QLANQRTEQA
+360 QQASQRTEQA
-370 RQCAGAGEKMMQT
+370 RQCAGAGEQMMAT

-447 SQSTRDIQQLINRSL
+447 SHSTRDIQQLINRSL

-469 QAVDLLA
+469 QAVELLT

-483 DLVNT
+483 DLVNKC
-488 FSALMGEIS
+488 SALMGEIS

-510 TARIA
+510 TARISA
-515 GLNQMARQTGAVVN
+515 LNQVARQTGTVVN

-543 RLEKAMARFRLPAQ
+543 RLEKAMARFKLPAQ

>member
-1 MLVRLAA
+1 
-8 SWYYRLKIM
+8 M
-17 NIKLTLGRG
+17 NIKLTLGRRVKS
-26 AKPAPALPRAFGF
+26 AAALPRAFGF

-67 SNILRDAKIN
+67 SNILRDAKVN
-77 LVTGDALHRQQAA
+77 LVTGDALHRQQAT

-143 RFERLSATAPEAA
+143 RFERLSADAPEAPG
-156 DALKGSYRLFYDGLK
+156 ALQDSYRLFYDGLK
-171 EQAQGLQRSDSIDA
+171 EQAQGLQGNSIDA

-221 AALEQAKTYALGALA
+221 AALEQARTFALGALA

-242 LGVWFGVARWV
+242 VGVWFGVSRWV
-253 IAPLQRAIAH
+253 IAPLRQAIAH
-263 LNVLAAGDLSRPL
+263 LNVLAAGDLSRPM
-276 PLERAVNREMRQLQ
+276 PPGRAFNREMRQLQ
-290 TSIGHMQNGLQRLVS
+290 TSIGHMQGGLQRLVS
-305 EVRDAASGILN
+305 EVRDAAGGILN

-346 QQLAARVEENGQYA
+346 RQLAARVEENGQYA
-360 QLANQRTEQA
+360 QQASQRTEQA
-370 RQCAGAGEKMMQT
+370 RQCAGAGERMMQT

-426 GVHGRGFAIVA
+426 GGHGRGFAIVA

-447 SQSTRDIQQLINRSL
+447 SHSTRDIQQLINRSL

-469 QAVDLLA
+469 QAVDLLT

-483 DLVNT
+483 DLVNKC
-488 FSALMGEIS
+488 SALMGDIS

-515 GLNQMARQTGAVVN
+515 ALNQVARQTGTVVN

-535 QLLQGESE
+535 QRLQGESE

>member
-1 MLVRLAA
+1 
-8 SWYYRLKIM
+8 M
-17 NIKLTLGRG
+17 NIKLTLGRRVKS
-26 AKPAPALPRAFGF
+26 AAALPRAFGF

-67 SNILRDAKIN
+67 SNILRDAKVN
-77 LVTGDALHRQQAA
+77 LVAGDGLHRQQAT

-103 TLNRAGIYY
+103 SLNRAGIYY

-143 RFERLSATAPEAA
+143 QFERLSAEAPEAA
-156 DALKGSYRLFYDGLK
+156 GALKDSYRLFYDGLK
-171 EQAQGLQRSDSIDA
+171 EQAQGLQGSSIDA

-221 AALEQAKTYALGALA
+221 AALEQAKIFAFGALA
-236 ALALIA
+236 ALVLIA
-242 LGVWFGVARWV
+242 VGVWVGVSRWV

-276 PLERAVNREMRQLQ
+276 PPERALNREMRQLQ

-305 EVRDAASGILN
+305 EVRDAASGILS

-360 QLANQRTEQA
+360 QQASQRTEQA
-370 RQCAGAGEKMMQT
+370 RQYAGAGEQMMAT

-406 SVAFQTNIL
+406 SVAFQTHIL

-426 GVHGRGFAIVA
+426 GIHGRGFAIVA

-447 SQSTRDIQQLINRSL
+447 SHSTRDIQQLINRSL

-469 QAVDLLA
+469 QAVDLLT

-483 DLVNT
+483 DLVNKC
-488 FSALMGEIS
+488 SALMGDIA

-510 TARIA
+510 TARISA
-515 GLNQMARQTGAVVN
+515 LNQVARQTGTVVN

>member
-1 MLVRLAA
+1 
-8 SWYYRLKIM
+8 M
-17 NIKLTLGRG
+17 NIKLTLGRRVKS
-26 AKPAPALPRAFGF
+26 AAALPRAFGF

-77 LVTGDALHRQQAA
+77 LVTGDALHRQQAT

-143 RFERLSATAPEAA
+143 RFERLSADAPEAPG
-156 DALKGSYRLFYDGLK
+156 ALQDSYRLFYDGLK
-171 EQAQGLQRSDSIDA
+171 EQAQGLQGNSIDA

-221 AALEQAKTYALGALA
+221 AALEQARTFALGALA

-242 LGVWFGVARWV
+242 VGVWFGVSRWV
-253 IAPLQRAIAH
+253 IAPLRQAIAH

-276 PLERAVNREMRQLQ
+276 PPGRAFNREMRQLQ
-290 TSIGHMQNGLQRLVS
+290 TSIGHMQGGLQRLVS
-305 EVRDAASGILN
+305 EVRDAAGGILN

-346 QQLAARVEENGQYA
+346 RQLAARVEENGQYA
-360 QLANQRTEQA
+360 QQASQRTEQA
-370 RQCAGAGEKMMQT
+370 RQCAGAGERMMQT

-426 GVHGRGFAIVA
+426 GGHGRGFAIVA

-447 SQSTRDIQQLINRSL
+447 SHSTRDIQQLINRSL

-469 QAVDLLA
+469 QAVDLLT

-483 DLVNT
+483 DLVNKC
-488 FSALMGEIS
+488 SALMGDIS

-515 GLNQMARQTGAVVN
+515 ALNQVARQTGTVVN

-535 QLLQGESE
+535 QRLQGESE